1 MDRRAFILTT
11 GANVLARVAGKA
23 WSPLTAQA
31 QAAET
36 VRTIGIINHVVSAT
50 FEKGLRDLGWVEG
63 KNVRFVRRITTDKPK
78 LAQFA
83 SELVRMRVD
92 VIFAGNAAATWA
104 ASKATET
111 IPIITVSADPVS
123 VGLAA
128 SLARPG
134 ANVTGLAITQA
145 TGKRLEMLTQAV
157 PTARRVAILVNPT
170 NPNTSAY
177 RRETETTAEAIGV
190 KLLVFEVSAPEAI
203 VDVMATVA
211 KARPDALVAAGDP
224 LFSVVQ
230 QQLIELVAR
239 HRLPAMWEQGMS
251 VTAGGLM
258 AYGASG
264 IELYERAAKYID
276 RILKGAKPG
285 DLPIERATKFEL
297 TINLKTARAL
307 GLTIPPSLLQ
317 RADHVI
323 E

>member
-11 GANVLARVAGKA
+11 GANILARVAGTA
-23 WSPLTAQA
+23 WSPLAAQA
-31 QAAET
+31 QPAGT
-36 VRTIGIINHVVSAT
+36 VWTIGIINHVVPAA
-50 FEKGLRDLGWVEG
+50 FETGLRDLGWVEDQ
-63 KNVRFVRRITTDKPK
+63 NVRFVRRTTTDKQK

-83 SELVRMRVD
+83 SELVRMKVD

-134 ANVTGLAITQA
+134 ANVI
-145 TGKRLEMLTQAV
+145 
-157 PTARRVAILVNPT
+157 
-170 NPNTSAY
+170 
-177 RRETETTAEAIGV
+177 
-190 KLLVFEVSAPEAI
+190 LVFEVSAPEAV
-203 VDVMATVA
+203 VDVTATMA
-211 KARPDALVAAGDP
+211 KARPDAFVAAGDP
-224 LFSVVQ
+224 SFLVVQ
-230 QQLIELVAR
+230 NQLIELVAR
-239 HRLPAMWEQGMS
+239 HRLPAMWEQRTS

-258 AYGASG
+258 AYGASSL
-264 IELYERAAKYID
+264 ELYERAATYID

-297 TINLKTARAL
+297 AINLKTARAL
-307 GLTIPPSLLQ
+307 SLTIPPSLLQ